1 LRRVVL
7 TKHEKQGHIYSI
19 GMSSKKSKSKP
30 SQEPKSPRKLN
41 KKALIALLIV
51 AVPSTI
57 LLTPAVYY
65 GSFTLRVARIMLDET
80 TAAGQTIVSISGITA
95 NVEARS
101 VYDYTYSIETGGIF
115 RTTVTSTTTAGS
127 AVITVKISVAVPS
140 LQTVSSTTT
149 INGGIGTRSLTI
161 YLGPNEGVRAS
172 GLYIATVTITALVN
186 PLNGPPQNGSKQY
199 PSLLFFV

>member
-1 LRRVVL
+1 
-7 TKHEKQGHIYSI
+7 
-19 GMSSKKSKSKP
+19 MPSKKSKSKP
-30 SQEPKSPRKLN
+30 SPEPKPPHKLN
-41 KKALIALLIV
+41 RKALIALLIV

-80 TAAGQTIVSISGITA
+80 TATGQTIITISGITA
-95 NVEARS
+95 NVDARS

-115 RTTVTSTTTAGS
+115 RTTVIPTASPSILGN
-127 AVITVKISVAVPS
+127 AVITIKVSIAVPS

-149 INGGIGTRSLTI
+149 INGGIGTRSHTI

-186 PLNGPPQNGSKQY
+186 PLNGPPQNGSIQY